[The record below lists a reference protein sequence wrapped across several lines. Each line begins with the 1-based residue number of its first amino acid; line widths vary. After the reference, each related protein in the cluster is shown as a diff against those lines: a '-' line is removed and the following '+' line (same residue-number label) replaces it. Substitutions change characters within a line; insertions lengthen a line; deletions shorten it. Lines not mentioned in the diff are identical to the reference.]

1 MTSMQLARG
10 FWTQLSVRR
19 KRQLAILIILM
30 VLAAFAEILSLGAI
44 LPFLG
49 VLTDPRKVFEHPEIG
64 SVLTWLRIGTPEDLL
79 LPFTLAFVLA
89 ALLAGL
95 MRLLLLYV
103 STKVSF
109 AIGAD
114 FSYEIYRRT
123 LYQPYSVHVARNSS
137 EVISGVTTKVQSV
150 IHQFLLP
157 ILTLISSAVLLISL
171 SAALVAIDPWMSIIA
186 FIGFGMIYGIV
197 ILMTRKKLAIYSS
210 RIAKELTQV
219 VKVLQEGLG
228 GIRDVLIEGAQDS
241 YAETYRRADVPLRY
255 AQGES
260 LIIGGFPRFVAEPLG
275 MAFIAGLAYLVAYK
289 EGNISNTIAL
299 LGALA
304 LGAQR
309 ILPLMQQGYQAFV
322 QLRSSHA
329 SLEDA
334 LNLLRQETRHS
345 GNGDADVD
353 LRFQKGIEL
362 RNVGFRY
369 GQTASMVLK
378 NVNLTI
384 PRGSR
389 IGFIGVTGS
398 GKSTLLDII
407 MGLLPATSGLVLIDG
422 VPLDGATRR
431 SWQRRIAHVP
441 QSIYLTDA
449 SIEENIAFGVP
460 RNNIDRRRV
469 RQAAQ
474 RAQIAE
480 YIESM
485 DGDYG
490 AMVGERGVR
499 LSGGQRQRIGIA
511 RALYKESE
519 VMIFDEATSALDGE
533 TESAVM
539 ESLDRAGTQLTVLII
554 AHRLTTLR
562 NCDQIVELRG
572 GSIVRI
578 GTYSEIVG

>member
-1 MTSMQLARG
+1 MQLARG
-10 FWTQLSVRR
+10 FWVQLTVRR
-19 KRQLAILIILM
+19 KRQLAILTILM
-30 VLAAFAEILSLGAI
+30 VLASFAEILSLGAI

-49 VLTDPRKVFEHPEIG
+49 VLTDPRKIFEHPEIG
-64 SVLTWLRIGTPEDLL
+64 PVLTWLRIGSPEGLL
-79 LPFTLAFVLA
+79 LPFTLAFVFA

-157 ILTLISSAVLLISL
+157 ILTLTSSAVLLISL

-186 FIGFGMIYGIV
+186 FVGFGMIYGIV
-197 ILMTRKKLAIYSS
+197 ILMTRKRLAIYSA
-210 RIAKELTQV
+210 RIARESTQV

-228 GIRDVLIEGAQDS
+228 GIRDVLIEGAQET
-241 YAETYRRADVPLRY
+241 YAETYRRADVPLRH

-275 MAFIAGLAYLVAYK
+275 MAFIAGLAYLMAYK
-289 EGNISNTIAL
+289 EGSISNTIAL

-309 ILPLMQQGYQAFV
+309 ILPLMQQGYQALV
-322 QLRSSHA
+322 QLRSSQA
-329 SLEDA
+329 SLQDA
-334 LNLLRQETRHS
+334 LELLRQEARHPD
-345 GNGDADVD
+345 NGDIDVE
-353 LRFQKGIEL
+353 LKFQESIEL

-369 GQTASMVLK
+369 GRTTPMVLK

-384 PRGSR
+384 LRGNR
-389 IGFIGVTGS
+389 VGFIGTTGS

-407 MGLLPATSGLVLIDG
+407 MGLLPVTEGLVLIDG
-422 VPLDGATRR
+422 VPLDGSTRR

-441 QSIYLTDA
+441 QSIYLSDA
-449 SIEENIAFGVP
+449 SIEENIAFGIP
-460 RNNIDRRRV
+460 RNKIDKWRV

-485 DGDYG
+485 DGGYG
-490 AMVGERGVR
+490 AVVGERGVR

-511 RALYKESE
+511 RALYKDSE

-533 TESAVM
+533 TEASVM
-539 ESLDRAGTQLTVLII
+539 DSLDKAATHLTVLII

-572 GSIVRI
+572 GNIVRV
-578 GTYSEIVG
+578 GTYAEIVG